1 MLCHS
6 PQKKRGGG
14 VVSLAFYVPFVGYE
28 VVVINPTAKVRV
40 FLYICK
46 FWGIFIGLL
55 LLNQLPK
62 YILSKKIYTE
72 NQIVAQKR
80 YSQIAHCYCIGVR
93 NMLILQRNFGR
104 GLCGSEEMNC
114 FLGQFRWSS
123 KLTYFI

>member
-46 FWGIFIGLL
+46 FWGIFMVYGSLIHSQ
-55 LLNQLPK
+55 NISYVK
-62 YILSKKIYTE
+62 VIYIE
-72 NQIVAQKR
+72 NQCIAQKKH
-80 YSQIAHCYCIGVR
+80 SQNTHCYCTGA
-93 NMLILQRNFGR
+93 
-104 GLCGSEEMNC
+104 
-114 FLGQFRWSS
+114 
-123 KLTYFI
+123 